1 MKIGFMSN
9 MNLIKIDHYLYI
21 YYYINKHVYQMNDQ
35 FFFLIKVT
43 VKALF
48 IHKHLIE
55 ILY

>member
-1 MKIGFMSN
+1 

-21 YYYINKHVYQMNDQ
+21 LLYIKILISQMNDQ

-48 IHKHLIE
+48 IYKHLKE
-55 ILY
+55 ILF

>member
-1 MKIGFMSN
+1 MSN